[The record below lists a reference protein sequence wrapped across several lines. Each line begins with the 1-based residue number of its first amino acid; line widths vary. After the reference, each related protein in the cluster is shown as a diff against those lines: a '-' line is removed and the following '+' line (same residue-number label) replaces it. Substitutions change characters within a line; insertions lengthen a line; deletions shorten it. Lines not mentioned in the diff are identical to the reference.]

1 MARICQRLDGIPL
14 ALELAAARVKLLTA
28 EQVAA
33 RLDDALGLLTGG
45 SPTALPRHRTLQATI
60 RWSYELLTGR
70 SGSCWGGCRSSP
82 AAAPWLPPRRCA
94 RATGL
99 PAGQMLDGLTALV
112 DKILVIAD
120 RQSDQDTRYRL
131 LEMVRQ
137 FAAEKLEAAGD
148 TTARRN
154 QHRDYYAECAQ
165 SVIGKYRAANPR
177 PTIEQ
182 FEPELENL
190 RLALGWSLSEPGAA
204 SAPEAGPRLICSVW
218 PLLPTVQEQLS
229 WARRAMVFCQG
240 RTDIAPAVYGRVLSD
255 ASSFMAW
262 NDLPTALIWL
272 KQAIEIGRQFGPK
285 DFLIQTLCLLGDRY
299 GNLSNM
305 EQAMPAYAEAEALSL
320 ELWPEA
326 EAPEKY
332 WQERAAWTGRHAA
345 WAYGQGQYAS
355 AKALALES
363 IRLLAGVDDGLGFYF
378 TRVTLGDAC
387 RRLGEFDEARAIFR
401 DLLQSGNKYSGD
413 WAHNRRGHSWLALGW
428 VELSAGDLDLAL
440 DCGRQSLEHANRIPD
455 YNIMSRTLGLLASVA
470 AQQGQPLRAATLAGA
485 SHAMYARQ
493 GRKPVEDTSLDTA
506 DAGLAHRA
514 GRGGYRQ
521 RV

>member
-1 MARICQRLDGIPL
+1 M
-14 ALELAAARVKLLTA
+14 
-28 EQVAA
+28 
-33 RLDDALGLLTGG
+33 
-45 SPTALPRHRTLQATI
+45 
-60 RWSYELLTGR
+60 
-70 SGSCWGGCRSSP
+70 
-82 AAAPWLPPRRCA
+82 
-94 RATGL
+94 
-99 PAGQMLDGLTALV
+99 
-112 DKILVIAD
+112 IAD
-120 RQSDQDTRYRL
+120 RQPGAGTRYHL

-154 QHRDYYAECAQ
+154 QHRDYYAGQ
-165 SVIGKYRAANPR
+165 VQVIMGQFSAAHPR
-177 PTIEQ
+177 PVMEL

-190 RLALGWSLSEPGAA
+190 RLALEWSLGELGAA
-204 SAPEAGPRLICSVW
+204 DTPEVGPRLVCSGW
-218 PLLPTVQEQLS
+218 PLLPTVQEKLS
-229 WARRAMVFCQG
+229 WARRAVAFCQG
-240 RTDIAPAVYGRVLSD
+240 RTDIAPAVYARVLSD
-255 ASSFMAW
+255 ASSIMAW

-272 KQAIEIGRQFGPK
+272 QQAIEIGRQFGPK
-285 DFLIQTLCLLGDRY
+285 DFLMQNLCLLGDRY

-332 WQERAAWTGRHAA
+332 CQERAVWTGRHAA

-363 IRLLAGVDDGLGFYF
+363 IRLLAGVDDGLSFYF

-401 DLLQSGNKYSGD
+401 DLVQSGNKYSGD
-413 WAHNRRGHSWLALGW
+413 LAHNRRGHSWLGLGW
-428 VELSAGDLDLAL
+428 VELAAGDLDLAL

-455 YNIMSRTLGLLASVA
+455 YNIMSSTLGLLASVA

-485 SHAMYARQ
+485 SRAMYARQ
-493 GRKPVEDTSLDTA
+493 GRKPGEGTSLDTLLPGWRTEP
-506 DAGLAHRA
+506 DAAAIA
-514 GRGGYRQ
+514 GAYEAGQAMPSDEAIAFALGASDE
-521 RV
+521 